1 MSTAVVPV
9 REPRARSGYV
19 LPTHRIAFAKQL
31 DILRAY
37 AAASG
42 PERKAV
48 NRNDIAKMMELSA
61 TTIGLALPFFSAT
74 GFLREESSG
83 IVPSPEVFAF
93 QLANE
98 WDPNTASQK
107 LAPLLERQWFTER
120 IMPKL
125 RFSPVSED
133 DAITML
139 AEEASAG
146 PDYKPQ
152 LRMILNYLCECGLTR
167 RVDGKLQAGA
177 ERNEQTSPKQN
188 ANGQH
193 ELRDESPSVSAVSTG
208 FSNPGDGVVQFHID
222 VRVDMAELSTWS
234 ADRIAAFFSGVAQVL
249 TAKGRMEQAQSN
261 P

>member
-1 MSTAVVPV
+1 MAIATVPA
-9 REPRARSGYV
+9 RESRARSGFV

-61 TTIGLALPFFSAT
+61 TTISLALPFFSAT
-74 GFLREESSG
+74 GLLREESG
-83 IVPSPEVFAF
+83 GFVPSAEVFNY

-98 WDPNTASQK
+98 WDRDTAAQK

-120 IMPKL
+120 LMPKL
-125 RFSPVSED
+125 RFSPVPED

-139 AEEASAG
+139 AEEASVG
-146 PDYKPQ
+146 PDFKPQ
-152 LRMILNYLCECGLTR
+152 LRMILNYVCECGVAS
-167 RVDGKLQAGA
+167 RVDGCRAA
-177 ERNEQTSPKQN
+177 PK
-188 ANGQH
+188 
-193 ELRDESPSVSAVSTG
+193 
-208 FSNPGDGVVQFHID
+208 ID
-222 VRVDMAELSTWS
+222 R
-234 ADRIAAFFSGVAQVL
+234 
-249 TAKGRMEQAQSN
+249 